1 MVRSWYPPGVKSA
14 ADRLRYYATQF
25 ETVEVDSTFYGLP
38 SPANARLWAER
49 TPPGFVFHIK
59 AFGMLTRHGIKPEQL
74 PPPVRAQHTFE
85 LDRSGRVLHP
95 SPELRTQVFAL
106 FADALEPLRAEGKLG
121 LILMQFPPYFAANEP
136 NRGYIVQAARLLAP
150 DRMAVEFR
158 HSSWVDPEEL
168 ERTLELLSFHG
179 LTYVCVDEPRMEGV
193 NVLPPLAA
201 VTADT
206 AYVRFHG
213 RNAATWNARVASAA
227 ERFKYFYPQEELE
240 EWLEP
245 IRALRSEARTTYLMF
260 NNCYGDY
267 APRNAQQMLS
277 LLAGDSAAGE

>member
-49 TPPGFVFHIK
+49 TPPDFVFHIK

-74 PPPVRAQHTFE
+74 PPLIRAQHSFE

-106 FADALEPLRAEGKLG
+106 FAEALEPLRAEGKLG
-121 LILMQFPPYFAANEP
+121 LILMQFPPYFAANEM

-150 DRMAVEFR
+150 DRIAVEFR

-168 ERTLELLSFHG
+168 ERTLELLSSHD
-179 LTYVCVDEPRMEGV
+179 LTYVCVDEPRIEGPTA
-193 NVLPPLAA
+193 LPPLAT

-227 ERFKYFYPQEELE
+227 ERFRYLYEPEELR

-245 IRALRSEARTTYLMF
+245 IRALRSEARMTYLMF

-277 LLAGDSAAGE
+277 LLAGDSAADE